1 MGNGESSTL
10 FDMLFSNPSIGDGHH
25 AAEGD
30 EFRLD
35 GEALKTW
42 TRFEE
47 KWTVSLTILGG
58 VLGSDPK
65 KWRSHKSDAF
75 SSCSL
80 SRCEKVDRVT
90 RSRLVHRRV
99 WEISNFGPNTLSC
112 FDAGNSFRRTLGKET
127 GESVAR

>member
-1 MGNGESSTL
+1 M
-10 FDMLFSNPSIGDGHH
+10 
-25 AAEGD
+25 EGD

-35 GEALKTW
+35 GETLKTW

-47 KWTVSLTILGG
+47 EWTVSLTILGG

-65 KWRSHKSDAF
+65 KPRNWRSHKSDAF

-80 SRCEKVDRVT
+80 SHCEKVNRVT
-90 RSRLVHRRV
+90 RSCLVHRRV
-99 WEISNFGPNTLSC
+99 WEIPNFGPNTLSC